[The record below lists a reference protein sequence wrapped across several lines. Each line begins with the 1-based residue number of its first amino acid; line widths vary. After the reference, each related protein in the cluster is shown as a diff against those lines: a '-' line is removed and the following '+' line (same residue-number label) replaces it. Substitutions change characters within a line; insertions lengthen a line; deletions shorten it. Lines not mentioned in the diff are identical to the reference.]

1 MEFLDNRINKKIIS
15 GCFPDETL
23 YPDDDYFPV
32 VCNFEQLARNG
43 LKVLN
48 QYPESLYVLFGVYD
62 KRVKEMETINR
73 PELYEDEVNVLIN
86 TGYSV
91 DDFDVMG
98 KLYSEACK
106 LCPAVTSI
114 DKVLW
119 YGIRMYYFIHQV
131 LPDDEYYSEHRDM
144 MFALIYLLKMVQK
157 KEIQYKCTINIKS
170 ISAKINILKLIE
182 SDWDK
187 VDKKFFSK
195 LTDYGIKRLKEVNDS
210 GMRLSEKVAEN
221 HIMQKEIADKTE
233 TEWRLFLSIL
243 NDLSSKEKEVIFR
256 INRVGSPKD
265 KGRIISGYQSVLRS
279 IEREQYIINGEE
291 VNLFPVFYAVS
302 ERLTKAPV
310 YCTVKTDSSK
320 SFQLHPAAFNLV
332 TDPKTFNYLFI
343 TFHEFRLT
351 PRKDT
356 AKKFV
361 ALALSTIKKNL
372 GEQVIEHVS
381 LDEMIRDFYQ
391 TVTCFVNKHS
401 KAIERLSFE
410 SLRKDSA
417 VVTAELSSSADSNGI
432 MEDLARRIKETEN
445 SDEYDKELERIMA
458 GGGHVLS
465 ENEVAAMVRSEEERK
480 DRVEQEILA
489 SRIVVSL
496 NIIYMLCD
504 ALRIMLNNRH
514 VNIKFKNREAI
525 EQYRRDLLRI
535 DEKIVHRVYA
545 NLSEQEMG
553 MLEYR
558 EKNGIIS
565 TSLSEQETEEE
576 KYRNSLFGEV
586 LKNSILTLVES
597 IEKKDAKE
605 VLRIKSLIR
614 EEIIRFPDCDE
625 KDRYTDWLDNISK
638 RISDALVAQ
647 CQNQDDFQKI
657 KNNILSSLG
666 EKARILPDSTVNSL
680 TTAEMLYA
688 RYASEEYVEKGFD
701 FSCVSALY
709 YQAFEEAYNLLI
721 WRGYADELNVLEIDG
736 QKYTD
741 ILYMCRKC
749 ASIPRNA
756 RGYLDPD
763 SRQRS
768 YYYYIDYKNTSRPE
782 TKVSTQC
789 MYKSFAILLKNINPN
804 TKIEHFCEYIAK
816 ITGFRSCNDMF
827 NDSDFMRNCS
837 AFTAAVYASTGS
849 RNNASHGGTFISVQ
863 QCRSDQ
869 KTVLNELEVVRS
881 DSLGLIQQLIFLLK
895 R

>member
-73 PELYEDEVNVLIN
+73 PELYENEVNVLIN

-106 LCPAVTSI
+106 LCPAITSI

-119 YGIRMYYFIHQV
+119 YGIRMYYFIHQG

-210 GMRLSEKVAEN
+210 EMRLSEKVAEN

-279 IEREQYIINGEE
+279 IEREQYILNGEE

-432 MEDLARRIKETEN
+432 MEDLARRIKEIEN

-458 GGGHVLS
+458 GGGHVFS

-597 IEKKDAKE
+597 IEKKDVKE

-614 EEIIRFPDCDE
+614 
-625 KDRYTDWLDNISK
+625 
-638 RISDALVAQ
+638 
-647 CQNQDDFQKI
+647 
-657 KNNILSSLG
+657 
-666 EKARILPDSTVNSL
+666 
-680 TTAEMLYA
+680 
-688 RYASEEYVEKGFD
+688 
-701 FSCVSALY
+701 
-709 YQAFEEAYNLLI
+709 
-721 WRGYADELNVLEIDG
+721 
-736 QKYTD
+736 
-741 ILYMCRKC
+741 
-749 ASIPRNA
+749 
-756 RGYLDPD
+756 
-763 SRQRS
+763 
-768 YYYYIDYKNTSRPE
+768 
-782 TKVSTQC
+782 
-789 MYKSFAILLKNINPN
+789 
-804 TKIEHFCEYIAK
+804 
-816 ITGFRSCNDMF
+816 
-827 NDSDFMRNCS
+827 
-837 AFTAAVYASTGS
+837 
-849 RNNASHGGTFISVQ
+849 
-863 QCRSDQ
+863 
-869 KTVLNELEVVRS
+869 
-881 DSLGLIQQLIFLLK
+881 
-895 R
+895 

>member
-106 LCPAVTSI
+106 LCPAITSI

-119 YGIRMYYFIHQV
+119 YGIRMYYFIHQG

-210 GMRLSEKVAEN
+210 EMRLSEKVAEN

-279 IEREQYIINGEE
+279 IEREQYILNGEE

-432 MEDLARRIKETEN
+432 MEDLARRIKEIEN

-525 EQYRRDLLRI
+525 EQYWRDLLRI

-597 IEKKDAKE
+597 IEKKDVKE

-614 EEIIRFPDCDE
+614 E
-625 KDRYTDWLDNISK
+625 
-638 RISDALVAQ
+638 
-647 CQNQDDFQKI
+647 
-657 KNNILSSLG
+657 
-666 EKARILPDSTVNSL
+666 LPV
-680 TTAEMLYA
+680 
-688 RYASEEYVEKGFD
+688 
-701 FSCVSALY
+701 
-709 YQAFEEAYNLLI
+709 
-721 WRGYADELNVLEIDG
+721 
-736 QKYTD
+736 
-741 ILYMCRKC
+741 
-749 ASIPRNA
+749 
-756 RGYLDPD
+756 
-763 SRQRS
+763 
-768 YYYYIDYKNTSRPE
+768 
-782 TKVSTQC
+782 
-789 MYKSFAILLKNINPN
+789 
-804 TKIEHFCEYIAK
+804 
-816 ITGFRSCNDMF
+816 
-827 NDSDFMRNCS
+827 
-837 AFTAAVYASTGS
+837 
-849 RNNASHGGTFISVQ
+849 
-863 QCRSDQ
+863 
-869 KTVLNELEVVRS
+869 
-881 DSLGLIQQLIFLLK
+881 
-895 R
+895 

>member
-106 LCPAVTSI
+106 LCPAITSI

-119 YGIRMYYFIHQV
+119 YGIRMYYFIHQG

-210 GMRLSEKVAEN
+210 EMRLSEKVAEN

-279 IEREQYIINGEE
+279 IEREQYILNGEE

-432 MEDLARRIKETEN
+432 MEDLARRIKEIEN

-597 IEKKDAKE
+597 IEKKDVKE

-614 EEIIRFPDCDE
+614 E
-625 KDRYTDWLDNISK
+625 
-638 RISDALVAQ
+638 
-647 CQNQDDFQKI
+647 
-657 KNNILSSLG
+657 
-666 EKARILPDSTVNSL
+666 LPV
-680 TTAEMLYA
+680 
-688 RYASEEYVEKGFD
+688 
-701 FSCVSALY
+701 
-709 YQAFEEAYNLLI
+709 
-721 WRGYADELNVLEIDG
+721 
-736 QKYTD
+736 
-741 ILYMCRKC
+741 
-749 ASIPRNA
+749 
-756 RGYLDPD
+756 
-763 SRQRS
+763 
-768 YYYYIDYKNTSRPE
+768 
-782 TKVSTQC
+782 
-789 MYKSFAILLKNINPN
+789 
-804 TKIEHFCEYIAK
+804 
-816 ITGFRSCNDMF
+816 
-827 NDSDFMRNCS
+827 
-837 AFTAAVYASTGS
+837 
-849 RNNASHGGTFISVQ
+849 
-863 QCRSDQ
+863 
-869 KTVLNELEVVRS
+869 
-881 DSLGLIQQLIFLLK
+881 
-895 R
+895 